1 LAVVVSV
8 QPHPGCANRAGRN
21 RSTLEGMALRMEIA
35 DHRQPALSARGVSKR
50 FGGTLALAD
59 IDFDVYRG
67 EVVALAGEN
76 GAGKSTLVNILSGMH
91 KPDAGTIYRDGRPVR
106 IGSPARARSMGIA
119 TVFQGLALCENLN
132 VPRNLFLGREPG
144 SFWKMDEAAMEHK
157 SATLL
162 HQLQSTVR
170 WPRARVGELSGGQQ
184 QTVAIARTLLGDPA
198 IVILDEPT
206 AALGGTQRTEVLNH
220 IGQLRARD
228 LGVVMISHNLED
240 IGAVADRVFVLRHGR
255 NNGVFS
261 VASSTTEEVQ
271 LAMTGSNNGRAAFG
285 RQRTGGRHEA
295 QHRG

>member
-1 LAVVVSV
+1 
-8 QPHPGCANRAGRN
+8 
-21 RSTLEGMALRMEIA
+21 MALRMEMA
-35 DHRQPALSARGVSKR
+35 DHPQHALSVRGVSKR

-59 IDFDVYRG
+59 IDFDVNRG

-91 KPDAGTIYRDGRPVR
+91 KPDTGTIYRDGTPVR
-106 IGSPARARSMGIA
+106 LDNPGRARSLGIA
-119 TVFQGLALCENLN
+119 TVFQGLALCGNLD

-144 SFWKMDEAAMEHK
+144 SLWRMDEATMEQQ

-162 HQLQSTVR
+162 HQLHSTVR
-170 WPRARVGELSGGQQ
+170 WPRARVSELSGGQQ

-220 IGQLRARD
+220 IGQLRARG

-240 IGAVADRVFVLRHGR
+240 IGAVADRVVVLRHGR
-255 NNGVFS
+255 NNGVFA

-271 LAMTGSNNGRAAFG
+271 YAMTGSSDGRAAFG
-285 RQRTGGRHEA
+285 GRRMGGRHEA
-295 QHRG
+295 